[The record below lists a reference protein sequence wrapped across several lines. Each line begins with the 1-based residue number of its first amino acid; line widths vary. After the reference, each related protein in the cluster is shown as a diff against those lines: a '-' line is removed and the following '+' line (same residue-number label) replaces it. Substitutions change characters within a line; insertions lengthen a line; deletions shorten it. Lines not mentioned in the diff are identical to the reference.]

1 MRLVQTVP
9 CSVSSVTQTSPGL
22 CPRGGSVGKLRRKA
36 MKCPYYR
43 QIRSA
48 GAAPLCVGT
57 VAPFEPSDKDMEYC
71 ATDRHR
77 WCPLYRNVGRE
88 LALAVQQEAARA
100 TG

>member
-1 MRLVQTVP
+1 
-9 CSVSSVTQTSPGL
+9 
-22 CPRGGSVGKLRRKA
+22 

-43 QIRSA
+43 QARPTGTAS
-48 GAAPLCVGT
+48 LCLGT
-57 VAPFEPSDKDMEYC
+57 VVSFEPSEKDLEYC

-77 WCPLYRNVGRE
+77 WCPLYRYAGRD

>member
-1 MRLVQTVP
+1 
-9 CSVSSVTQTSPGL
+9 
-22 CPRGGSVGKLRRKA
+22 

-43 QIRSA
+43 QARPTGTASLCL
-48 GAAPLCVGT
+48 GAV
-57 VAPFEPSDKDMEYC
+57 VPFEPSEKDLAYC

-77 WCPLYRNVGRE
+77 WCPLYRNAGRD

>member
-1 MRLVQTVP
+1 
-9 CSVSSVTQTSPGL
+9 
-22 CPRGGSVGKLRRKA
+22 

-43 QIRSA
+43 QNRPT
-48 GAAPLCVGT
+48 GASPLCLGT
-57 VAPFEPSDKDMEYC
+57 VVSFEPSEKDLEYC

-77 WCPLYRNVGRE
+77 WCPLYRNAGRD